1 MKSNIIITENF
12 RRESKKLLKKY
23 ASLKGELIELE
34 ETLLENP
41 KTGVLIKENIYKV
54 RLAVKSKGKGKSGG
68 LRVINYVIKVDIN
81 DEEEITIFLMSIYD
95 KSIQEN
101 ISDNRLK
108 SLVNEVTDEFL
119 DGSNQ
124 EEE

>member
-1 MKSNIIITENF
+1 MKSSIIITENF

-23 ASLKGELIELE
+23 SSLKGELIDLE
-34 ETLLENP
+34 ETLLANP

-68 LRVINYVIKVDIN
+68 LRVINYLVKVNID

-108 SLVNEVTDEFL
+108 SLVSEVTDEFL
-119 DGSNQ
+119 DDLNQ

>member
-1 MKSNIIITENF
+1 MKSNIIITENI